1 MKRFVFISMFFLV
14 LFSCRRGDF
23 GEVRPDDPLPIFSSN
38 GIWLTNEGQFGFGN
52 GEISFI
58 DIEKSAIYNNV
69 FFSANG
75 ISPGDIPF
83 DVFVDEDI
91 ILLTV
96 NNSGRLWVLQKSDFK
111 IKNSI
116 HEIISP
122 RFIQKIA
129 HKKYAVSSFANDS
142 MYIVDL
148 NVETPLVS
156 PFYTGKS
163 TENMVYYG
171 NILYASNWSSYGGNY
186 DNTTVQLINPLALQI
201 VGQIKVGKEPN
212 SMVLDKNDKLWVL
225 CSGGFMNE
233 EKARL
238 FRINTASNSVE
249 QEFEFPNINMAPVS
263 LSINPEGDRLYFL
276 NGDVY
281 EMSIDDVVLPAIP
294 FVESGSRSFYGVNA
308 FLLNDAVVVT
318 DAGNYQ
324 VPGQVIFYNLHG
336 VEQAVYR
343 AGIIP
348 GNLRRN
354 Y

>member
-1 MKRFVFISMFFLV
+1 
-14 LFSCRRGDF
+14 
-23 GEVRPDDPLPIFSSN
+23 
-38 GIWLTNEGQFGFGN
+38 
-52 GEISFI
+52 
-58 DIEKSAIYNNV
+58 
-69 FFSANG
+69 
-75 ISPGDIPF
+75 
-83 DVFVDEDI
+83 
-91 ILLTV
+91 
-96 NNSGRLWVLQKSDFK
+96 
-111 IKNSI
+111 
-116 HEIISP
+116 
-122 RFIQKIA
+122 
-129 HKKYAVSSFANDS
+129 
-142 MYIVDL
+142 
-148 NVETPLVS
+148 
-156 PFYTGKS
+156 
-163 TENMVYYG
+163 
-171 NILYASNWSSYGGNY
+171 
-186 DNTTVQLINPLALQI
+186 
-201 VGQIKVGKEPN
+201 
-212 SMVLDKNDKLWVL
+212 
-225 CSGGFMNE
+225 MNE